1 MKSDPFRAA
10 RLILTLR
17 RAGVTDNAVLAAME
31 DVPRDRFVS
40 EDAADLAFE
49 DAALPIAH
57 GQTVLRPSVTGHMLQ
72 LAELQPGHRALL
84 VGLGSGY
91 TAALLAELGGEVF
104 AVERHR
110 VLLDRARDRLDATGN
125 QAVETLHGDG
135 LAGWP
140 DKAPFDRIL
149 LSGIAEAAP
158 VALLSQLTGDGRL
171 IQPVS
176 EDFGQLLL
184 VFDKSGNLM
193 NSLEIM
199 GFQPLLS
206 GIAGE

>member
-40 EDAADLAFE
+40 EDATDLAFE

-72 LAELQPGHRALL
+72 LAKLQPGHRVLL

-110 VLLDRARDRLDATGN
+110 GLLDRARDRLDASGN
-125 QAVETLHGDG
+125 QAVDTLHGDG

-149 LSGIAEAAP
+149 LSGIAEAAS

-176 EDFGQLLL
+176 EDSGQLLT

-193 NSLEIM
+193 NSLEII